1 MQEHKIGK
9 VKKMKY
15 YVAIG
20 SPKNHSGLECEID
33 CELQIGDF
41 VRMWHDDNKD
51 EDDGEMVVITSRLY
65 STYENILFFYAER
78 VS

>member
-1 MQEHKIGK
+1 
-9 VKKMKY
+9 MKY

-20 SPKNHSGLECEID
+20 SPKNHSGLECKIE

-41 VRMWHDDNKD
+41 VEMWHDDNKD
-51 EDDGEMVVITSRLY
+51 EDDGEMVIITSRCY
-65 STYENILFFYAER
+65 STYENVLFFYAER